1 MIRNSQAYSH
11 TVLQWRHTGIC
22 HDMCVISAK
31 RERRPDEI
39 IPVSVEHSQTLK
51 NNEEKFAAAHAI
63 DLDLETRSST
73 SAGSDGKIWFKVN
86 LAKLNCIHQAIL
98 YNDKG
103 DPFLT
108 STCTSSNCSP
118 CEGSYCKSLLI
129 TTSSE
134 KTLSDDLP
142 LIADCKYGDTVKVEK
157 LNGGGIG
164 VPEIAITGK
173 QGEIRYLL

>member
-1 MIRNSQAYSH
+1 
-11 TVLQWRHTGIC
+11 
-22 HDMCVISAK
+22 MCVISAT
-31 RERRPDEI
+31 RERLPDEI
-39 IPVSVEHSQTLK
+39 IPDSAENSYTYQD
-51 NNEEKFAAAHAI
+51 NERTYAAAHAI
-63 DLDLETRSST
+63 DLAWNTRSAT
-73 SAGSDGKIWFKVN
+73 SAGSDGKIWLKVN
-86 LAKLNCIHQAIL
+86 LAKLNCIHQVIL
-98 YNDKG
+98 YNVKG

-118 CEGSYCKSLLI
+118 CKGSYCKSLLL

-157 LNGGGIG
+157 LNGGGFS

-173 QGEIRYLL
+173 QGEIRCLL